1 MCVCTKLLWFEFVA
15 FLRVVVVGWM
25 DGWGLGRLRTSI
37 KQKYV
42 LRAEKLIVSHIP
54 PQPLLQLQMLLSIAA
69 AVAVPPVDDGD
80 SMRLQRFAAA
90 LLLLVEAFGEPM
102 MLLLLLMLLFVWL
115 LLLTPAANSFSMS
128 VLLPFS
134 AATSIDAS
142 NCCSTLL
149 AGIEAVEMRLD
160 CCCCCCSARHCIDA
174 AEPMPA
180 VVVSEDIVVVVAAIV
195 ILS

>member
-1 MCVCTKLLWFEFVA
+1 MCTKLLWFEFVA
-15 FLRVVVVGWM
+15 FLGVVVVGWM
-25 DGWGLGRLRTSI
+25 DGWGLGRLGTSI

-54 PQPLLQLQMLLSIAA
+54 PHPLLQVQELLSNAA
-69 AVAVPPVDDGD
+69 AVDVPPVDDGD

-102 MLLLLLMLLFVWL
+102 MMLLLLMLLFVWL
-115 LLLTPAANSFSMS
+115 LLLMPAASSFSMS
-128 VLLPFS
+128 VLLPLS
-134 AATSIDAS
+134 AATSIDAN
-142 NCCSTLL
+142 NCCNTLL
-149 AGIEAVEMRLD
+149 AGIDAVEMRLD

-174 AEPMPA
+174 A
-180 VVVSEDIVVVVAAIV
+180 VSEDVVVVAAIV